1 MIVLHS
7 IVWLYWMLYK
17 FQFKIHKI
25 PFFFFAFDIAESA
38 HKSQRVKNSEL
49 LWTSKTLPGNSV
61 AITIS

>member
-7 IVWLYWMLYK
+7 IVWFYCMLYM

-25 PFFFFAFDIAESA
+25 PSFFLASA

-49 LWTSKTLPGNSV
+49 LWIIKTIPGSSV
-61 AITIS
+61 AITIP